1 MTAAEQNNEKKI
13 YEREKPDI
21 RVTTLANDSTSLSD
35 EEKNDVKIDETEKPN
50 IRAGS
55 ILRPRAV
62 LSSPGKITLLNY
74 FDINLRLHSVIS
86 PQRKKLNLNM
96 KCSNLNRCIIRLYKI
111 LRAFTII
118 NHCVHPTHHHTHC
131 M

>member
-1 MTAAEQNNEKKI
+1 M
-13 YEREKPDI
+13 
-21 RVTTLANDSTSLSD
+21 DSTSLSD
-35 EEKNDVKIDETEKPN
+35 DGKNDVKIDETEKPN

-74 FDINLRLHSVIS
+74 ADVSLRLHSVIS
-86 PQRKKLNLNM
+86 PQRKKLMTSNLNM
-96 KCSNLNRCIIRLYKI
+96 KCSNQICSINRLYMI
-111 LRAFTII
+111 LRAFTMID
-118 NHCVHPTHHHTHC
+118 HCVHPTQHHTHC